1 MADVSPEVQALA
13 RRLAKQMAEPMA
25 EQMAR
30 KAVQENFF
38 RVLYTMKNRTTT
50 LSHQIDGISADL
62 DDHCEQL
69 EQQQTMLVAIAM
81 QLNALAA
88 KLGVP
93 SEIQLPRDG
102 GEPEDEG

>member
-13 RRLAKQMAEPMA
+13 RKLAKELAEPMA
-25 EQMAR
+25 ERMA
-30 KAVQENFF
+30 KAAVQENFF

-50 LSHQIDGISADL
+50 LTHQVEGISANL

-69 EQQQTMLVAIAM
+69 EQQQTMLVALAM
-81 QLNALAA
+81 QLNAIAA

-93 SEIQLPRDG
+93 SEIQLPKA
-102 GEPEDEG
+102 GEAPEEE